1 MPLQHA
7 PRRSRLHALLLA
19 LALLLS
25 GGCALTYDRDAPR
38 PWVELPEDDDG
49 QTVIIGVTLPWP
61 G

>member
-19 LALLLS
+19 LLLS
-25 GGCALTYDRDAPR
+25 GGCALTNDRAMPR
-38 PWVELPEDDDG
+38 PWVELPEEDG
-49 QTVIIGVTLPWP
+49 ESVIIGVTLPWP